1 MIRVTGSR
9 AAAVAVVV
17 GSLAM
22 VPSSL
27 HDGPRSAV
35 DVSAVAIATAEE
47 PRRSDHAVEVDRVRG
62 RDVATRTTTTAT
74 SDCDGCVATSSAVT
88 VTYAK
93 ADGTARADNV
103 AHAWSSCVGCESR
116 TVSVQVVVLT
126 RAATLRA
133 NNRSLAANI
142 ACVECT
148 STAAAYQL
156 VVVSPH
162 GRVFDDAALEEL
174 RRWARSAAEELGGTR
189 TEQGLR
195 AAPGSSTTHEALADL
210 ERQAR
215 KALGPVT
222 TLRRDADLTRGRPTT
237 GG

>member
-27 HDGPRSAV
+27 PQGPRSAV

-47 PRRSDHAVEVDRVRG
+47 PRRSDHAVEVDHVRG

-93 ADGTARADNV
+93 ADAGGPRVRDV
-103 AHAWSSCVGCESR
+103 VG
-116 TVSVQVVVLT
+116 
-126 RAATLRA
+126 A
-133 NNRSLAANI
+133 
-142 ACVECT
+142 
-148 STAAAYQL
+148 
-156 VVVSPH
+156 
-162 GRVFDDAALEEL
+162 G
-174 RRWARSAAEELGGTR
+174 
-189 TEQGLR
+189 
-195 AAPGSSTTHEALADL
+195 
-210 ERQAR
+210 
-215 KALGPVT
+215 GPVG
-222 TLRRDADLTRGRPTT
+222 LGVRDRHG
-237 GG
+237 